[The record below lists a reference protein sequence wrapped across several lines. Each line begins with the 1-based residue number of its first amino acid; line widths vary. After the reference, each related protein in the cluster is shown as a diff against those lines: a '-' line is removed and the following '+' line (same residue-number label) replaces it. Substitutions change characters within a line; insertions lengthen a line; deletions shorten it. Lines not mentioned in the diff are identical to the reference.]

1 MKKFTSFVTG
11 LLFTAMLTVGS
22 TAVYAQEGGAEST
35 PSNGISFP
43 SQTSTYSP
51 RRTVRVDDAV
61 IGDSKAFTISA
72 WVYIDTSSDG
82 QLSYSNFPLFGL
94 TNVASY
100 GVTTN
105 TDVCLESG
113 KFTMKVNNTTAGTPQ
128 LGILVEGANAAAK
141 KQEWCLLALAV
152 DDEAGKAQLY
162 YDGTLVQTYTFE
174 PGIVFRAGEELTFH
188 MTNAYSYASIA
199 TRFDDLKIA
208 NRALTAEEVA
218 DLKYAYQADNIPEWL
233 VGYYSFDE
241 TTGTVNEYPNICNPS
256 DLSGEETDEGGEGS
270 DESGEE
276 TGEDGE
282 QTGEKPEEPGDKAW
296 VMEGTAGNSGME
308 FSGKRSTTDSTG
320 EGIVN
325 VWAPYKYTVTVTTEG
340 EGTVVLKDGE
350 TEVAS
355 GSRVEKDKVL
365 TIEATPAENYE
376 LRSITVNDVALES
389 IENPTVTVTAATNI
403 SVVFA
408 EKSAQIKADDGQEEG
423 GSYIVADPESGEEFE
438 KADGYYTLPYGT
450 EAKVVATANE
460 GYRLDAI
467 SINDGQNETPLDLEN
482 PVFTVAADN
491 YEISV
496 AYVQQFSVNFTAGEG
511 GSIKVET
518 ADGEVADGDV
528 LDAATEVT
536 VTVTPEENFIVKT
549 FTVNGETAELT
560 EEGTYT
566 FSIEANTTIAVEFS
580 EDKSGVASFET
591 IATTYDRA
599 SQSILTDGE
608 AEISVYSLDGKQ
620 VASARGSELS
630 VAGLAKG
637 LYIAIIN
644 DGQTVEK
651 VKFCK

>member
-1 MKKFTSFVTG
+1 
-11 LLFTAMLTVGS
+11 MLTAGG
-22 TAVYAQEGGAEST
+22 TAAYAQEEGAEGT

-43 SQTSTYSP
+43 SQTSTYMP

-61 IGDSKAFTISA
+61 LGESKAFTVSA

-94 TNVASY
+94 TNIASY

-105 TDVCLESG
+105 TDVCLENG
-113 KFTMKVNNTTAGTPQ
+113 QFIMKVNKTIAGMADSGTT
-128 LGILVEGANAAAK
+128 VEGANTAAK

-152 DDEAGKAQLY
+152 DDEAGEAKLY
-162 YDGTLVQTYTFE
+162 YDGTLVQTCTFE
-174 PGIVFRAGEELTFH
+174 PGIVFRANEELTFH
-188 MTNAYSYASIA
+188 MTNAYSYTSIP

-218 DLKYAYQADNIPEWL
+218 DLKYAYQPDNIPEWL

-241 TTGTVNEYPNICNPS
+241 TTDKVNEYPNICNPS
-256 DLSGEETDEGGEGS
+256 DLSGEET

-296 VMEGTAGNSGME
+296 VMEGTAGYSGME

-325 VWAPYKYTVTVTTEG
+325 VWAPYKYTVTVITE
-340 EGTVVLKDGE
+340 
-350 TEVAS
+350 
-355 GSRVEKDKVL
+355 
-365 TIEATPAENYE
+365 
-376 LRSITVNDVALES
+376 
-389 IENPTVTVTAATNI
+389 
-403 SVVFA
+403 
-408 EKSAQIKADDGQEEG
+408 
-423 GSYIVADPESGEEFE
+423 
-438 KADGYYTLPYGT
+438 
-450 EAKVVATANE
+450 
-460 GYRLDAI
+460 
-467 SINDGQNETPLDLEN
+467 
-482 PVFTVAADN
+482 
-491 YEISV
+491 
-496 AYVQQFSVNFTAGEG
+496 GEG

-536 VTVTPEENFIVKT
+536 VTVTPAENFIVKT
-549 FTVNGETAELT
+549 FTVNGESAELT

-608 AEISVYSLDGKQ
+608 AEISVYSLDGKL

-630 VAGLAKG
+630 VAGLANG
-637 LYIAIIN
+637 LYIAIVDN
-644 DGQTVEK
+644 GQTSEK
-651 VKFCK
+651 IKFCK

>member
-11 LLFTAMLTVGS
+11 LLFTAMLTVGG
-22 TAVYAQEGGAEST
+22 TAVYAQEGGAEGT

-43 SQTSTYSP
+43 SQTSSSYMPS
-51 RRTVRVDDAV
+51 RTVRVDDA
-61 IGDSKAFTISA
+61 ILGESKAFTVSA
-72 WVYIDTSSDG
+72 WVYINASSDS
-82 QLSYSNFPLFGL
+82 QLNYTAYPLFGL
-94 TNVASY
+94 TNIASY

-105 TDVCLESG
+105 TDVCVENG
-113 KFTMKVNNTTAGTPQ
+113 QFTMKVNKTMAGMAESGTA
-128 LGILVEGANAAAK
+128 VEGANAKANNH
-141 KQEWCLLALAV
+141 EWSLLALAV
-152 DDEAGKAQLY
+152 DDEAGEASLY
-162 YDGTLVQTYTFE
+162 YDGELVQTYSFE
-174 PGIVFRAGEELTFH
+174 PGIVFRAGEELVFH
-188 MTNAYSYASIA
+188 MTNARNYSSIA
-199 TRFDDLKIA
+199 TSYDDLKIA
-208 NRALTAEEVA
+208 NRALTADEIA
-218 DLKYAYQADNIPEWL
+218 DLAYAYQPDNIPEWL

-241 TTGTVNEYPNICNPS
+241 TTGKVNEYPNIGN
-256 DLSGEETDEGGEGS
+256 GGDYKAQVQEGS
-270 DESGEE
+270 SGS
-276 TGEDGE
+276 
-282 QTGEKPEEPGDKAW
+282 
-296 VMEGTAGNSGME
+296 SGME
-308 FSGKRSTTDSTG
+308 FSGTLSSNAATG

-325 VWAPYKYTVTVTTEG
+325 VWAPY
-340 EGTVVLKDGE
+340 
-350 TEVAS
+350 
-355 GSRVEKDKVL
+355 
-365 TIEATPAENYE
+365 
-376 LRSITVNDVALES
+376 
-389 IENPTVTVTAATNI
+389 
-403 SVVFA
+403 
-408 EKSAQIKADDGQEEG
+408 
-423 GSYIVADPESGEEFE
+423 
-438 KADGYYTLPYGT
+438 
-450 EAKVVATANE
+450 
-460 GYRLDAI
+460 
-467 SINDGQNETPLDLEN
+467 
-482 PVFTVAADN
+482 
-491 YEISV
+491 
-496 AYVQQFSVNFTAGEG
+496 QFSVNFTAGEG

>member
-1 MKKFTSFVTG
+1 MKKFTSFVKG
-11 LLFTAMLTVGS
+11 LLLAAMLTAGG
-22 TAVYAQEGGAEST
+22 TAAYAQEEGAEGT

-43 SQTSTYSP
+43 SQTSTYMP

-61 IGDSKAFTISA
+61 LGESKAFTVSA
-72 WVYIDTSSDG
+72 WVYIDASSDG

-94 TNVASY
+94 TNIASY

-105 TDVCLESG
+105 TDVCLENG
-113 KFTMKVNNTTAGTPQ
+113 QFIMKVNKTIAGMADSGTT
-128 LGILVEGANAAAK
+128 VEGANTAAK

-152 DDEAGKAQLY
+152 DDERGEAKLY
-162 YDGTLVQTYTFE
+162 YDGTLVQTCTFE
-174 PGIVFRAGEELTFH
+174 PGIVFRANEELTFH
-188 MTNAYSYASIA
+188 MTNAYSYASIP

-241 TTGTVNEYPNICNPS
+241 TTGKVNEYPNIGN
-256 DLSGEETDEGGEGS
+256 GGDYKAQVQEGS
-270 DESGEE
+270 SGS
-276 TGEDGE
+276 
-282 QTGEKPEEPGDKAW
+282 
-296 VMEGTAGNSGME
+296 SGME
-308 FSGKRSTTDSTG
+308 FSGTLSSNAATG

-325 VWAPYKYTVTVTTEG
+325 VWAPY
-340 EGTVVLKDGE
+340 
-350 TEVAS
+350 
-355 GSRVEKDKVL
+355 
-365 TIEATPAENYE
+365 
-376 LRSITVNDVALES
+376 
-389 IENPTVTVTAATNI
+389 
-403 SVVFA
+403 
-408 EKSAQIKADDGQEEG
+408 
-423 GSYIVADPESGEEFE
+423 
-438 KADGYYTLPYGT
+438 
-450 EAKVVATANE
+450 
-460 GYRLDAI
+460 
-467 SINDGQNETPLDLEN
+467 
-482 PVFTVAADN
+482 
-491 YEISV
+491 
-496 AYVQQFSVNFTAGEG
+496 QFSVNFTAGEG

-518 ADGEVADGDV
+518 ADGEVANGDV

-630 VAGLAKG
+630 VAGLANG
-637 LYIAIIN
+637 LYIAIVDN
-644 DGQTVEK
+644 GQTSEK
-651 VKFCK
+651 IKFCK

>member
-1 MKKFTSFVTG
+1 
-11 LLFTAMLTVGS
+11 MLTVGG
-22 TAVYAQEGGAEST
+22 TAAYAQEEGAEGT

-43 SQTSTYSP
+43 SQTSTYMP

-61 IGDSKAFTISA
+61 LGESKAFTVSA
-72 WVYIDTSSDG
+72 WVYIDTPYDG
-82 QLSYSNFPLFGL
+82 QLSYSNLPLFGL
-94 TNVASY
+94 TNIASY

-105 TDVCLESG
+105 TDVCLENG
-113 KFTMKVNNTTAGTPQ
+113 QFIMKVNKTIAGMADSGTT
-128 LGILVEGANAAAK
+128 VEGANTAAK

-152 DDEAGKAQLY
+152 DDEAGEAKLY
-162 YDGTLVQTYTFE
+162 YDGTLVQTYKFT
-174 PGIVFRAGEELTFH
+174 PGIVLSRTEQDTGEPEELVFH
-188 MTNAYSYASIA
+188 MTNAYSYTSIP

-218 DLKYAYQADNIPEWL
+218 DLKYAYQPDNIPEWL

-241 TTGTVNEYPNICNPS
+241 TTDKVNEYPNICNPS
-256 DLSGEETDEGGEGS
+256 DLSGEETDEG
-270 DESGEE
+270 GEE

-296 VMEGTAGNSGME
+296 VMEGTAGYSGME

-325 VWAPYKYTVTVTTEG
+325 VWAPYKYTVTVITEG

-355 GSRVEKDKVL
+355 G
-365 TIEATPAENYE
+365 
-376 LRSITVNDVALES
+376 
-389 IENPTVTVTAATNI
+389 
-403 SVVFA
+403 
-408 EKSAQIKADDGQEEG
+408 
-423 GSYIVADPESGEEFE
+423 
-438 KADGYYTLPYGT
+438 
-450 EAKVVATANE
+450 
-460 GYRLDAI
+460 
-467 SINDGQNETPLDLEN
+467 
-482 PVFTVAADN
+482 
-491 YEISV
+491 
-496 AYVQQFSVNFTAGEG
+496 
-511 GSIKVET
+511 
-518 ADGEVADGDV
+518 DV

-536 VTVTPEENFIVKT
+536 VTVTPAENFIVKT
-549 FTVNGETAELT
+549 FTVNGESAELT

-608 AEISVYSLDGKQ
+608 AEISVYSLDGKL

-630 VAGLAKG
+630 VAGLANG
-637 LYIAIIN
+637 LYIAIVDN
-644 DGQTVEK
+644 GQTSEK
-651 VKFCK
+651 IKFCK

>member
-11 LLFTAMLTVGS
+11 LLLAAMLTAGG
-22 TAVYAQEGGAEST
+22 TAAYAQEEGAEGT

-82 QLSYSNFPLFGL
+82 QLNNSNYPLFGL
-94 TNVASY
+94 TNVSSY

-105 TDVCLESG
+105 TDVCLEKGS
-113 KFTMKVNNTTAGTPQ
+113 FTMKVNNNMYGTAQPGTSV
-128 LGILVEGANAAAK
+128 GGANTAAK

-152 DDEAGKAQLY
+152 DDEAGEAQLY

-188 MTNAYSYASIA
+188 MTNAYSYTSIA

-218 DLKYAYQADNIPEWL
+218 DLKYAYQPDNIPEWL

-241 TTGTVNEYPNICNPS
+241 TTGTVNEYANLGN
-256 DLSGEETDEGGEGS
+256 GG
-270 DESGEE
+270 DY
-276 TGEDGE
+276 
-282 QTGEKPEEPGDKAW
+282 KAQ
-296 VMEGTAGNSGME
+296 VLEGTSGYTGME
-308 FSGKRSTTDSTG
+308 FSGKLSSNDATG

-325 VWAPYKYTVTVTTEG
+325 EWAPYKYTVTVTTEG

-365 TIEATPAENYE
+365 TIEATPAESYE
-376 LRSITVNDVALES
+376 LSSITVNEVALES
-389 IENPTVTVTAATNI
+389 LENPTVTVTAATNI
-403 SVVFA
+403 NVVFA
-408 EKSAQIKADDGQEEG
+408 EKTAQIKADDGQEEG

-460 GYRLDAI
+460 GYRLNAI
-467 SINDGQNETPLDLEN
+467 SIYDGQEETPLDLEN

>member
-11 LLFTAMLTVGS
+11 LLLAAMLTAGG
-22 TAVYAQEGGAEST
+22 TAAYAQEGGAEGT

-43 SQTSTYSP
+43 SQTSTYMP

-61 IGDSKAFTISA
+61 LGESKAFTVSA

-105 TDVCLESG
+105 TDVCLEKGS
-113 KFTMKVNNTTAGTPQ
+113 FTMKVSKTMYSMAESGTT
-128 LGILVEGANAAAK
+128 VEGANTAVK

-152 DDEAGKAQLY
+152 DDEAGEAKLY
-162 YDGTLVQTYTFE
+162 YDGTFVQTYTFE
-174 PGIVFRAGEELTFH
+174 PGIVFRTNEELTFH
-188 MTNAYSYASIA
+188 MTNAYSYASIP

-208 NRALTAEEVA
+208 NRALTADEVA
-218 DLKYAYQADNIPEWL
+218 DLAYAYQPDNIPEWL

-241 TTGTVNEYPNICNPS
+241 TTGTVNEYANLGN
-256 DLSGEETDEGGEGS
+256 GGDYKAQVQEGS
-270 DESGEE
+270 SGS
-276 TGEDGE
+276 
-282 QTGEKPEEPGDKAW
+282 
-296 VMEGTAGNSGME
+296 SGME
-308 FSGKRSTTDSTG
+308 FSGTLSSNAATG

-325 VWAPYKYTVTVTTEG
+325 EWAPYKYTVTVTTEG

-365 TIEATPAENYE
+365 TIEATPAESYE
-376 LRSITVNDVALES
+376 LSSITVNDVALES
-389 IENPTVTVTAATNI
+389 LENPTVTVTAATNI
-403 SVVFA
+403 KVVFA
-408 EKSAQIKADDGQEEG
+408 EKTATAQVKADDGTSEG
-423 GSYIVADPESGEEFE
+423 GSYIVVDPESGEEFE
-438 KADGYYTLPYGT
+438 KAEGYYTLDYGT

-496 AYVQQFSVNFTAGEG
+496 AYVQQFSVNFTVGEG

-536 VTVTPEENFIVKT
+536 VTVTPKENFIVKT

>member
-1 MKKFTSFVTG
+1 
-11 LLFTAMLTVGS
+11 
-22 TAVYAQEGGAEST
+22 
-35 PSNGISFP
+35 
-43 SQTSTYSP
+43 
-51 RRTVRVDDAV
+51 
-61 IGDSKAFTISA
+61 
-72 WVYIDTSSDG
+72 
-82 QLSYSNFPLFGL
+82 
-94 TNVASY
+94 
-100 GVTTN
+100 
-105 TDVCLESG
+105 
-113 KFTMKVNNTTAGTPQ
+113 
-128 LGILVEGANAAAK
+128 
-141 KQEWCLLALAV
+141 
-152 DDEAGKAQLY
+152 
-162 YDGTLVQTYTFE
+162 
-174 PGIVFRAGEELTFH
+174 
-188 MTNAYSYASIA
+188 MTNAYSYASIP

-208 NRALTAEEVA
+208 NRALKAEEVA
-218 DLKYAYQADNIPEWL
+218 DLKYAYQPDNIPEWL

-241 TTGTVNEYPNICNPS
+241 TTGKVNEYPNICNPS
-256 DLSGEETDEGGEGS
+256 DLSGEETDESGEGS

-296 VMEGTAGNSGME
+296 VMEGTAGYSGME
-308 FSGKRSTTDSTG
+308 FSGKRSTTNSTG

-340 EGTVVLKDGE
+340 EG
-350 TEVAS
+350 
-355 GSRVEKDKVL
+355 
-365 TIEATPAENYE
+365 
-376 LRSITVNDVALES
+376 
-389 IENPTVTVTAATNI
+389 
-403 SVVFA
+403 
-408 EKSAQIKADDGQEEG
+408 
-423 GSYIVADPESGEEFE
+423 
-438 KADGYYTLPYGT
+438 
-450 EAKVVATANE
+450 
-460 GYRLDAI
+460 
-467 SINDGQNETPLDLEN
+467 
-482 PVFTVAADN
+482 
-491 YEISV
+491 
-496 AYVQQFSVNFTAGEG
+496 

-518 ADGEVADGDV
+518 ADGEITDGDV
-528 LDAATEVT
+528 LDAGTEVT

-549 FTVNGETAELT
+549 FTVNGESAELT

>member
-1 MKKFTSFVTG
+1 
-11 LLFTAMLTVGS
+11 MLTAGG
-22 TAVYAQEGGAEST
+22 TAAYAQEEGAEGT

-43 SQTSTYSP
+43 SQTSTYMP

-61 IGDSKAFTISA
+61 LGESKAFTVSA
-72 WVYIDTSSDG
+72 WVYIDASSDG

-94 TNVASY
+94 TNIASY

-105 TDVCLESG
+105 TDVCLENG
-113 KFTMKVNNTTAGTPQ
+113 QFIMKVNKTIAGMADSGTT
-128 LGILVEGANAAAK
+128 VEGANTAAK

-152 DDEAGKAQLY
+152 DDERGEAKLY
-162 YDGTLVQTYTFE
+162 YDGTLVQTCTFE
-174 PGIVFRAGEELTFH
+174 PGIVFRANEELTFH
-188 MTNAYSYASIA
+188 MTNAYSYASIP

-241 TTGTVNEYPNICNPS
+241 TTGKVNEYPNIGN
-256 DLSGEETDEGGEGS
+256 GGDYKAQVQEGS
-270 DESGEE
+270 SGS
-276 TGEDGE
+276 
-282 QTGEKPEEPGDKAW
+282 
-296 VMEGTAGNSGME
+296 SGME
-308 FSGKRSTTDSTG
+308 FSGTLSSNAATG

-325 VWAPYKYTVTVTTEG
+325 VWAPY
-340 EGTVVLKDGE
+340 
-350 TEVAS
+350 
-355 GSRVEKDKVL
+355 
-365 TIEATPAENYE
+365 
-376 LRSITVNDVALES
+376 
-389 IENPTVTVTAATNI
+389 
-403 SVVFA
+403 
-408 EKSAQIKADDGQEEG
+408 
-423 GSYIVADPESGEEFE
+423 
-438 KADGYYTLPYGT
+438 
-450 EAKVVATANE
+450 
-460 GYRLDAI
+460 
-467 SINDGQNETPLDLEN
+467 
-482 PVFTVAADN
+482 
-491 YEISV
+491 
-496 AYVQQFSVNFTAGEG
+496 QFSVNFTAGEG

-518 ADGEVADGDV
+518 ADGEVANGDV

-630 VAGLAKG
+630 VAGLANG
-637 LYIAIIN
+637 LYIAIVDN
-644 DGQTVEK
+644 GQTSEK
-651 VKFCK
+651 IKFCK

>member
-1 MKKFTSFVTG
+1 MKKFTNFVTG
-11 LLFTAMLTVGS
+11 LLFTAMLTVGG
-22 TAVYAQEGGAEST
+22 TAVYAQEGGAEGT

-61 IGDSKAFTISA
+61 IGESKAFTISA

-82 QLSYSNFPLFGL
+82 QVNYTNYPLFGL
-94 TNVASY
+94 TNAASY

-105 TDVCLESG
+105 TDVCLEG
-113 KFTMKVNNTTAGTPQ
+113 GQFTMKVNRTMAGMAESGTT
-128 LGILVEGANAAAK
+128 VEGANTAVR

-152 DDEAGKAQLY
+152 DDEAGEASLY
-162 YDGTLVQTYTFE
+162 YDGTLVQTYSFT
-174 PGIVFRAGEELTFH
+174 PGIVFRDGEDVVFH
-188 MTNAYSYASIA
+188 MTNAYNYNSIA

-218 DLKYAYQADNIPEWL
+218 DLKYAYQTDNIPEWL
-233 VGYYSFDE
+233 AGYYSFDE
-241 TTGTVNEYPNICNPS
+241 TTGTVNEYANIGN
-256 DLSGEETDEGGEGS
+256 GG
-270 DESGEE
+270 DY
-276 TGEDGE
+276 
-282 QTGEKPEEPGDKAW
+282 KAQ
-296 VMEGTAGNSGME
+296 VLEGTSGYTGME
-308 FSGKRSTTDSTG
+308 FSGTLSSNDATG
-320 EGIVN
+320 KGIVN

-365 TIEATPAENYE
+365 TIEATPAESYE
-376 LRSITVNDVALES
+376 LSSITVNDVALES
-389 IENPTVTVTAATNI
+389 LENPTVTVTAATNI
-403 SVVFA
+403 NVVFA
-408 EKSAQIKADDGQEEG
+408 EKTATAQVKADDGTSEG
-423 GSYIVADPESGEEFE
+423 GSYIVVDPESGEEFE
-438 KADGYYTLPYGT
+438 KAEGYYTLDYGT

-496 AYVQQFSVNFTAGEG
+496 TYVQQFSVNFTAGEG

-591 IATTYDRA
+591 IATTYDHA

>member
-1 MKKFTSFVTG
+1 MKKVTSFVTG
-11 LLFTAMLTVGS
+11 LLFTAMLTVGG
-22 TAVYAQEGGAEST
+22 TAAYAQEEGAEGT

-43 SQTSTYSP
+43 SQTSTYMP

-61 IGDSKAFTISA
+61 LGESKAFTVSA
-72 WVYIDTSSDG
+72 WVYIDTPYDG
-82 QLSYSNFPLFGL
+82 QLSYSNLPLFGL
-94 TNVASY
+94 TNIASY

-105 TDVCLESG
+105 TDVCLENG
-113 KFTMKVNNTTAGTPQ
+113 QFIMKVNKTIAGMADSGTT
-128 LGILVEGANAAAK
+128 VEGANTAAK

-152 DDEAGKAQLY
+152 DDEAGEAKLY

-174 PGIVFRAGEELTFH
+174 PGIVFRANEELTFH
-188 MTNAYSYASIA
+188 MTNAYSYTSIP

-208 NRALTAEEVA
+208 NCALTADEVA
-218 DLKYAYQADNIPEWL
+218 DLAYAYQPDNIPEWL

-241 TTGTVNEYPNICNPS
+241 NTGKVNEYANIGN
-256 DLSGEETDEGGEGS
+256 GGDYKAQVQEGS
-270 DESGEE
+270 SGS
-276 TGEDGE
+276 
-282 QTGEKPEEPGDKAW
+282 
-296 VMEGTAGNSGME
+296 SGME
-308 FSGKRSTTDSTG
+308 FSGTLSSNAATG

-325 VWAPYKYTVTVTTEG
+325 VWAPY
-340 EGTVVLKDGE
+340 
-350 TEVAS
+350 
-355 GSRVEKDKVL
+355 
-365 TIEATPAENYE
+365 
-376 LRSITVNDVALES
+376 
-389 IENPTVTVTAATNI
+389 
-403 SVVFA
+403 
-408 EKSAQIKADDGQEEG
+408 
-423 GSYIVADPESGEEFE
+423 
-438 KADGYYTLPYGT
+438 
-450 EAKVVATANE
+450 
-460 GYRLDAI
+460 
-467 SINDGQNETPLDLEN
+467 
-482 PVFTVAADN
+482 
-491 YEISV
+491 
-496 AYVQQFSVNFTAGEG
+496 QFSVNFTAGEG

-549 FTVNGETAELT
+549 FTVNGETVELT

>member
-1 MKKFTSFVTG
+1 
-11 LLFTAMLTVGS
+11 MLTAGG
-22 TAVYAQEGGAEST
+22 TAAYAQEEGAEGT

-43 SQTSTYSP
+43 SQTSTYMP

-61 IGDSKAFTISA
+61 LGESKAFTVSA
-72 WVYIDTSSDG
+72 WVYIDPSSDG
-82 QLSYSNFPLFGL
+82 QLSYLNFPLFGL
-94 TNVASY
+94 TNIVSY

-105 TDVCLESG
+105 TDVCLENGS
-113 KFTMKVNNTTAGTPQ
+113 FTMKVNNTIAGTPQ
-128 LGILVEGANAAAK
+128 PGIFVEGANAAAK

-152 DDEAGKAQLY
+152 DDEAGEAQLY
-162 YDGTLVQTYTFE
+162 YDGTLVQTCTFE
-174 PGIVFRAGEELTFH
+174 PGIVFRANEELTFH
-188 MTNAYSYASIA
+188 MTNAYSYASIP

-241 TTGTVNEYPNICNPS
+241 TTGKVNEYPNIGN
-256 DLSGEETDEGGEGS
+256 GGDYKAQVQEGS
-270 DESGEE
+270 SGS
-276 TGEDGE
+276 
-282 QTGEKPEEPGDKAW
+282 
-296 VMEGTAGNSGME
+296 SGME
-308 FSGKRSTTDSTG
+308 FSGTLSSTNAAGEG

-325 VWAPYKYTVTVTTEG
+325 VWAPYKYTVTVITE
-340 EGTVVLKDGE
+340 
-350 TEVAS
+350 
-355 GSRVEKDKVL
+355 
-365 TIEATPAENYE
+365 
-376 LRSITVNDVALES
+376 
-389 IENPTVTVTAATNI
+389 
-403 SVVFA
+403 
-408 EKSAQIKADDGQEEG
+408 
-423 GSYIVADPESGEEFE
+423 
-438 KADGYYTLPYGT
+438 
-450 EAKVVATANE
+450 
-460 GYRLDAI
+460 
-467 SINDGQNETPLDLEN
+467 
-482 PVFTVAADN
+482 
-491 YEISV
+491 
-496 AYVQQFSVNFTAGEG
+496 GEG

-518 ADGEVADGDV
+518 ADGEVANGDV
-528 LDAATEVT
+528 LDAGTEVT

-549 FTVNGETAELT
+549 FTVNGESAELT

>member
-11 LLFTAMLTVGS
+11 LLLAAMLTAGG
-22 TAVYAQEGGAEST
+22 TAAYAQEEGAEGT

-82 QLSYSNFPLFGL
+82 QLNNSNYPLFGL
-94 TNVASY
+94 TNVSSY

-105 TDVCLESG
+105 TDVCLEKGS
-113 KFTMKVNNTTAGTPQ
+113 FTMKVNNNMYGTAQPGTSV
-128 LGILVEGANAAAK
+128 GGANTAAK

-152 DDEAGKAQLY
+152 DDEAGEAQLY

-188 MTNAYSYASIA
+188 MTNAYSYTSIA

-218 DLKYAYQADNIPEWL
+218 DLKYAYQPDNIPEWL

-241 TTGTVNEYPNICNPS
+241 TTGTVNEYANLGN
-256 DLSGEETDEGGEGS
+256 GG
-270 DESGEE
+270 DY
-276 TGEDGE
+276 
-282 QTGEKPEEPGDKAW
+282 KAQ
-296 VMEGTAGNSGME
+296 VLEGTSGYTGME
-308 FSGKRSTTDSTG
+308 FSGKLSSNDATG

-325 VWAPYKYTVTVTTEG
+325 EWAPYKYTVTVTTEG

-365 TIEATPAENYE
+365 TIEATPAESYE
-376 LRSITVNDVALES
+376 LSSITVNEVALES
-389 IENPTVTVTAATNI
+389 LENPTVTVTAATNI
-403 SVVFA
+403 NVVFA
-408 EKSAQIKADDGQEEG
+408 EKTAQIKADDGQEEG

-467 SINDGQNETPLDLEN
+467 SIYDGQNETPLDLEN

>member
-11 LLFTAMLTVGS
+11 LLLAAMLTAGG
-22 TAVYAQEGGAEST
+22 TAAYAQEEGAEGT

-43 SQTSTYSP
+43 SQTSTYMP

-61 IGDSKAFTISA
+61 LGESKAFTLSA
-72 WVYIDTSSDG
+72 WVYIDASSDG

-94 TNVASY
+94 TNIASY

-105 TDVCLESG
+105 TDVCLENG
-113 KFTMKVNNTTAGTPQ
+113 QFIMKVNKTIAGMADSGTT
-128 LGILVEGANAAAK
+128 VEGANTAAK

-152 DDEAGKAQLY
+152 DDERGEAKLY
-162 YDGTLVQTYTFE
+162 YDGTLVQTCTFE
-174 PGIVFRAGEELTFH
+174 PGIVFRANEELTFH
-188 MTNAYSYASIA
+188 MTNAYSYASIP

-208 NRALTAEEVA
+208 NRALLTAEEVA

-241 TTGTVNEYPNICNPS
+241 TTGKVNEYPNIGN
-256 DLSGEETDEGGEGS
+256 GGDYKAQVQEGS
-270 DESGEE
+270 SGS
-276 TGEDGE
+276 
-282 QTGEKPEEPGDKAW
+282 
-296 VMEGTAGNSGME
+296 SGME
-308 FSGKRSTTDSTG
+308 FSGTLSSNAATG

-325 VWAPYKYTVTVTTEG
+325 VWAPY
-340 EGTVVLKDGE
+340 
-350 TEVAS
+350 
-355 GSRVEKDKVL
+355 
-365 TIEATPAENYE
+365 
-376 LRSITVNDVALES
+376 
-389 IENPTVTVTAATNI
+389 
-403 SVVFA
+403 
-408 EKSAQIKADDGQEEG
+408 
-423 GSYIVADPESGEEFE
+423 
-438 KADGYYTLPYGT
+438 
-450 EAKVVATANE
+450 
-460 GYRLDAI
+460 
-467 SINDGQNETPLDLEN
+467 
-482 PVFTVAADN
+482 
-491 YEISV
+491 
-496 AYVQQFSVNFTAGEG
+496 QFSVNFTAGEG

-518 ADGEVADGDV
+518 ADGEVANGDV

-608 AEISVYSLDGKQ
+608 AEISVYSLDGKL

-630 VAGLAKG
+630 VAGLANG
-637 LYIAIIN
+637 LYIAIVDN
-644 DGQTVEK
+644 GQTSEK
-651 VKFCK
+651 IKFCK

>member
-11 LLFTAMLTVGS
+11 LLFTAMLTAGG
-22 TAVYAQEGGAEST
+22 TAAYAQEEGAEGT

-43 SQTSTYSP
+43 SQTSTYMP

-61 IGDSKAFTISA
+61 LGESKAFTVSA

-82 QLSYSNFPLFGL
+82 ELSYSNFPLFGL
-94 TNVASY
+94 TNIASY

-105 TDVCLESG
+105 TDVCLENG
-113 KFTMKVNNTTAGTPQ
+113 QFTMKINNEKAGMAKPGTT
-128 LGILVEGANAAAK
+128 VEGANTAAK

-152 DDEAGKAQLY
+152 DDEAGEASLY
-162 YDGTLVQTYTFE
+162 YDGELVQTYKFT
-174 PGIVFRAGEELTFH
+174 PGIVLSRTEQDTGEPEELVFH
-188 MTNAYSYASIA
+188 MTNAYSYASIP

-218 DLKYAYQADNIPEWL
+218 DLKYAYQTDNIPEWL
-233 VGYYSFDE
+233 AGYYSFDE
-241 TTGTVNEYPNICNPS
+241 NTGKVNEYPNIGNGGDYKAQVQEGPS
-256 DLSGEETDEGGEGS
+256 GS
-270 DESGEE
+270 
-276 TGEDGE
+276 
-282 QTGEKPEEPGDKAW
+282 
-296 VMEGTAGNSGME
+296 SGME
-308 FSGKRSTTDSTG
+308 FSGTLSSNDAAGKG

-325 VWAPYKYTVTVTTEG
+325 VWAPY
-340 EGTVVLKDGE
+340 
-350 TEVAS
+350 
-355 GSRVEKDKVL
+355 
-365 TIEATPAENYE
+365 
-376 LRSITVNDVALES
+376 
-389 IENPTVTVTAATNI
+389 
-403 SVVFA
+403 
-408 EKSAQIKADDGQEEG
+408 
-423 GSYIVADPESGEEFE
+423 
-438 KADGYYTLPYGT
+438 
-450 EAKVVATANE
+450 
-460 GYRLDAI
+460 
-467 SINDGQNETPLDLEN
+467 
-482 PVFTVAADN
+482 
-491 YEISV
+491 
-496 AYVQQFSVNFTAGEG
+496 QFSVNFTAGEG

>member
-11 LLFTAMLTVGS
+11 LLFTAMLTVGG
-22 TAVYAQEGGAEST
+22 TAAYAQEGGAEGT

-43 SQTSTYSP
+43 SQTSSSYMPS
-51 RRTVRVDDAV
+51 RTVRVDDAV
-61 IGDSKAFTISA
+61 LGESKAFTVSA
-72 WVYIDTSSDG
+72 WVYIDTPYDG

-94 TNVASY
+94 TNIASY

-105 TDVCLESG
+105 TDVCLENG
-113 KFTMKVNNTTAGTPQ
+113 QFIMKVNKTIAGMADSGTT
-128 LGILVEGANAAAK
+128 VEGANTAAK

-152 DDEAGKAQLY
+152 DDETGEAKLY

-174 PGIVFRAGEELTFH
+174 PGIVFRANEELTFH
-188 MTNAYSYASIA
+188 MTNAYSSASIP

-241 TTGTVNEYPNICNPS
+241 TTGKVNEYPNICNPS
-256 DLSGEETDEGGEGS
+256 DLSGEETDESGEGS
-270 DESGEE
+270 DESGEETDEGGEE

-296 VMEGTAGNSGME
+296 VMEGTAGYSGME

-325 VWAPYKYTVTVTTEG
+325 VWAPYKYTVTVITE
-340 EGTVVLKDGE
+340 
-350 TEVAS
+350 
-355 GSRVEKDKVL
+355 
-365 TIEATPAENYE
+365 
-376 LRSITVNDVALES
+376 
-389 IENPTVTVTAATNI
+389 
-403 SVVFA
+403 
-408 EKSAQIKADDGQEEG
+408 
-423 GSYIVADPESGEEFE
+423 
-438 KADGYYTLPYGT
+438 
-450 EAKVVATANE
+450 
-460 GYRLDAI
+460 
-467 SINDGQNETPLDLEN
+467 
-482 PVFTVAADN
+482 
-491 YEISV
+491 
-496 AYVQQFSVNFTAGEG
+496 GEG

-518 ADGEVADGDV
+518 ADGEITDGDV
-528 LDAATEVT
+528 LDAGTEVT

-549 FTVNGETAELT
+549 FTVNGESAELT

-644 DGQTVEK
+644 DGQTSEK
-651 VKFCK
+651 IKFCK

>member
-11 LLFTAMLTVGS
+11 LLFTAMLTVGG
-22 TAVYAQEGGAEST
+22 TAAYAQEEGAEGT

-43 SQTSTYSP
+43 SQTSTYMP

-61 IGDSKAFTISA
+61 LGESKAFTVSA

-94 TNVASY
+94 TNIASY

-105 TDVCLESG
+105 TDVCLEKGS
-113 KFTMKVNNTTAGTPQ
+113 FTMKVNNTIAGTPQ
-128 LGILVEGANAAAK
+128 PGIFVEGANAAAK

-152 DDEAGKAQLY
+152 DDEAGEAKLY

-174 PGIVFRAGEELTFH
+174 PGIVFRANEELTFH
-188 MTNAYSYASIA
+188 MTNAFSYASIP

-218 DLKYAYQADNIPEWL
+218 DLKYAYQPDNIPEWL

-241 TTGTVNEYPNICNPS
+241 TTGTVNEYANLGN
-256 DLSGEETDEGGEGS
+256 GG
-270 DESGEE
+270 DY
-276 TGEDGE
+276 
-282 QTGEKPEEPGDKAW
+282 KAQ
-296 VMEGTAGNSGME
+296 VLEGTSYTGME
-308 FSGKRSTTDSTG
+308 FSGTPSSNDATG

-325 VWAPYKYTVTVTTEG
+325 EWAPYKYTVTVTTEG

-365 TIEATPAENYE
+365 TIEATPAESYE
-376 LRSITVNDVALES
+376 LSSITVNDVALES
-389 IENPTVTVTAATNI
+389 LENPTVTVTAATNI
-403 SVVFA
+403 NVVFA
-408 EKSAQIKADDGQEEG
+408 EKTATAQVKADDGTSEG
-423 GSYIVADPESGEEFE
+423 GSYIVVDPESGEEFE
-438 KADGYYTLPYGT
+438 KAEGYYTLDYGT

>member
-1 MKKFTSFVTG
+1 
-11 LLFTAMLTVGS
+11 MLTVGG
-22 TAVYAQEGGAEST
+22 TAVYAQEGGAEGT

-43 SQTSTYSP
+43 SQTSTYMP

-61 IGDSKAFTISA
+61 LGESKAFTVSA

-82 QLSYSNFPLFGL
+82 QFNNSNYPLFGL
-94 TNVASY
+94 TNVSSY

-105 TDVCLESG
+105 TDVCLEKGS
-113 KFTMKVNNTTAGTPQ
+113 FTMKVNNNMYGTAQPGTS
-128 LGILVEGANAAAK
+128 VEGTSSAAK

-152 DDEAGKAQLY
+152 DDEAGEASLY

-174 PGIVFRAGEELTFH
+174 PGIVFRANEELTFH
-188 MTNAYSYASIA
+188 MTNAYSYTSIP

-218 DLKYAYQADNIPEWL
+218 DLKYAYQPDNIPEWL

-241 TTGTVNEYPNICNPS
+241 TTGKVNEYANLGN
-256 DLSGEETDEGGEGS
+256 GG
-270 DESGEE
+270 DY
-276 TGEDGE
+276 
-282 QTGEKPEEPGDKAW
+282 KAQ
-296 VMEGTAGNSGME
+296 VLEGTSGSTGME
-308 FSGKRSTTDSTG
+308 FSGTLSSNDATG

-376 LRSITVNDVALES
+376 LSSITVNDVALES
-389 IENPTVTVTAATNI
+389 LENPTVTVTAATNI
-403 SVVFA
+403 NVVFA
-408 EKSAQIKADDGQEEG
+408 EKTATAQVKADDGTSEG
-423 GSYIVADPESGEEFE
+423 GSYIVVDPESGEEFE
-438 KADGYYTLPYGT
+438 KAEGYYTLDYGT

-482 PVFTVAADN
+482 PVFTVEADN

-518 ADGEVADGDV
+518 ADGEVADGNV

-566 FSIEANTTIAVEFS
+566 FTIEANTTIAVEFS

>member
-11 LLFTAMLTVGS
+11 LLLAAMLTAGG
-22 TAVYAQEGGAEST
+22 TAAYAQEEGAEGT

-43 SQTSTYSP
+43 SQTSSSYMPS
-51 RRTVRVDDAV
+51 RTVRVDDA
-61 IGDSKAFTISA
+61 ILGESKAFTVSA
-72 WVYIDTSSDG
+72 WVYINASSDS
-82 QLSYSNFPLFGL
+82 QLNYTAYPLFGL
-94 TNVASY
+94 TNIASY

-105 TDVCLESG
+105 TDVCVENG
-113 KFTMKVNNTTAGTPQ
+113 QFTMKVNKTMAGMAESGTA
-128 LGILVEGANAAAK
+128 VEGANAKANNH
-141 KQEWCLLALAV
+141 EWSLLALAV
-152 DDEAGKAQLY
+152 DDEAGEASLY
-162 YDGTLVQTYTFE
+162 YDGELVQTYSFE
-174 PGIVFRAGEELTFH
+174 PGIVFRAGEELVFH
-188 MTNAYSYASIA
+188 MTNARNYSSIA
-199 TRFDDLKIA
+199 TSYDDLKIA
-208 NRALTAEEVA
+208 NRALTADEIA
-218 DLKYAYQADNIPEWL
+218 DLAYAYQPDNIPEWL

-241 TTGTVNEYPNICNPS
+241 TTGKVNEYPNICNPS
-256 DLSGEETDEGGEGS
+256 DLSGGEGS
-270 DESGEE
+270 DESGEETDEGGEE

-296 VMEGTAGNSGME
+296 VMEGTAGYSGME

-325 VWAPYKYTVTVTTEG
+325 VWAPY
-340 EGTVVLKDGE
+340 
-350 TEVAS
+350 
-355 GSRVEKDKVL
+355 
-365 TIEATPAENYE
+365 
-376 LRSITVNDVALES
+376 
-389 IENPTVTVTAATNI
+389 
-403 SVVFA
+403 
-408 EKSAQIKADDGQEEG
+408 
-423 GSYIVADPESGEEFE
+423 
-438 KADGYYTLPYGT
+438 
-450 EAKVVATANE
+450 
-460 GYRLDAI
+460 
-467 SINDGQNETPLDLEN
+467 
-482 PVFTVAADN
+482 
-491 YEISV
+491 
-496 AYVQQFSVNFTAGEG
+496 QFSVNFTAGEG

>member
-1 MKKFTSFVTG
+1 
-11 LLFTAMLTVGS
+11 MLTVGS

-82 QLSYSNFPLFGL
+82 QLRYSNFPLFGL

-105 TDVCLESG
+105 TDVCVGNNGQFIMNVSKTMYSMAESG
-113 KFTMKVNNTTAGTPQ
+113 TT
-128 LGILVEGANAAAK
+128 VEGANTAVK

-152 DDEAGKAQLY
+152 DDEAGEAQLY

-188 MTNAYSYASIA
+188 MTNAYSYTSIP

-218 DLKYAYQADNIPEWL
+218 DLKYAYQPDNIPEWL

-241 TTGTVNEYPNICNPS
+241 TTGTVNEYANLGN
-256 DLSGEETDEGGEGS
+256 GG
-270 DESGEE
+270 DY
-276 TGEDGE
+276 
-282 QTGEKPEEPGDKAW
+282 KAQ
-296 VMEGTAGNSGME
+296 VLEGTSGSTGME
-308 FSGKRSTTDSTG
+308 FSGTLSSNDATG

-325 VWAPYKYTVTVTTEG
+325 EWAPYKYTVTVTTEG

-365 TIEATPAENYE
+365 TIEATPAESYE
-376 LRSITVNDVALES
+376 LSSITVNDVVLES
-389 IENPTVTVTAATNI
+389 LENPTVTVTAATNI
-403 SVVFA
+403 KVVFA
-408 EKSAQIKADDGQEEG
+408 EKTATAQVKADDGTSEG
-423 GSYIVADPESGEEFE
+423 GSYIVVDPESGEEFE
-438 KADGYYTLPYGT
+438 KAEGYYTLDYGT

>member
-1 MKKFTSFVTG
+1 
-11 LLFTAMLTVGS
+11 MLTVGG
-22 TAVYAQEGGAEST
+22 TAAYAQEEGAEGT
-35 PSNGISFP
+35 PSNGIYFP
-43 SQTSTYSP
+43 LQKSTYMP

-61 IGDSKAFTISA
+61 LGESKAFTVSA

-94 TNVASY
+94 TNIASY

-105 TDVCLESG
+105 TDVCLENG
-113 KFTMKVNNTTAGTPQ
+113 QFIMKVNKTIAGMADSGTT
-128 LGILVEGANAAAK
+128 VEGANTAAK

-152 DDEAGKAQLY
+152 DDGTGEAKLY

-174 PGIVFRAGEELTFH
+174 PGIVFRANEELTFH
-188 MTNAYSYASIA
+188 MTNAYSSASIP

-218 DLKYAYQADNIPEWL
+218 DLKYAYQPDNIPEWL

-241 TTGTVNEYPNICNPS
+241 TTGKVNEYPNICNPS
-256 DLSGEETDEGGEGS
+256 DLSGEETDEG
-270 DESGEE
+270 GEE

-296 VMEGTAGNSGME
+296 VMEGTAGYSGME

-325 VWAPYKYTVTVTTEG
+325 VWAPYKYTVTVITEG

-355 GSRVEKDKVL
+355 G
-365 TIEATPAENYE
+365 
-376 LRSITVNDVALES
+376 
-389 IENPTVTVTAATNI
+389 
-403 SVVFA
+403 
-408 EKSAQIKADDGQEEG
+408 
-423 GSYIVADPESGEEFE
+423 
-438 KADGYYTLPYGT
+438 
-450 EAKVVATANE
+450 
-460 GYRLDAI
+460 
-467 SINDGQNETPLDLEN
+467 
-482 PVFTVAADN
+482 
-491 YEISV
+491 
-496 AYVQQFSVNFTAGEG
+496 
-511 GSIKVET
+511 
-518 ADGEVADGDV
+518 DV

-536 VTVTPEENFIVKT
+536 VTVTPAENFIVKT
-549 FTVNGETAELT
+549 FTVNGESAELT

-608 AEISVYSLDGKQ
+608 AEISVYSLDGKL

-630 VAGLAKG
+630 VAGLANG
-637 LYIAIIN
+637 LYIAIVDN
-644 DGQTVEK
+644 GQTSEK
-651 VKFCK
+651 IKFCK

>member
-1 MKKFTSFVTG
+1 
-11 LLFTAMLTVGS
+11 MLTVGG
-22 TAVYAQEGGAEST
+22 TAAYAQEEGAEGT
-35 PSNGISFP
+35 PSNGIYFP
-43 SQTSTYSP
+43 LQKSTYMP
-51 RRTVRVDDAV
+51 RLTVRVDDAV
-61 IGDSKAFTISA
+61 LGESKAFTVSA

-94 TNVASY
+94 TNIASY

-105 TDVCLESG
+105 TDVCLENG
-113 KFTMKVNNTTAGTPQ
+113 QFIMKVNKTIAGMADSGTT
-128 LGILVEGANAAAK
+128 VEGANTAAK

-152 DDEAGKAQLY
+152 DDEAGEAKLY

-174 PGIVFRAGEELTFH
+174 PGIVFRANEELTFH
-188 MTNAYSYASIA
+188 MTNAYSYASIP

-241 TTGTVNEYPNICNPS
+241 TTGKVNEYPNICNPS
-256 DLSGEETDEGGEGS
+256 DLSGEETDESGEGS
-270 DESGEE
+270 DESGEETDEGGEE

-296 VMEGTAGNSGME
+296 VMEGTAGYSGME

-325 VWAPYKYTVTVTTEG
+325 VWAPYKYTVTVITE
-340 EGTVVLKDGE
+340 
-350 TEVAS
+350 
-355 GSRVEKDKVL
+355 
-365 TIEATPAENYE
+365 
-376 LRSITVNDVALES
+376 
-389 IENPTVTVTAATNI
+389 
-403 SVVFA
+403 
-408 EKSAQIKADDGQEEG
+408 
-423 GSYIVADPESGEEFE
+423 
-438 KADGYYTLPYGT
+438 
-450 EAKVVATANE
+450 
-460 GYRLDAI
+460 
-467 SINDGQNETPLDLEN
+467 
-482 PVFTVAADN
+482 
-491 YEISV
+491 
-496 AYVQQFSVNFTAGEG
+496 GEG

-518 ADGEVADGDV
+518 ADGEITDGDV
-528 LDAATEVT
+528 LDAGTEVT

-549 FTVNGETAELT
+549 FTVNGESAELT

-644 DGQTVEK
+644 DGQTSEK
-651 VKFCK
+651 IKFCK